1 VSQIAPRLWG
11 LFGRPWVDL
20 SPLVDISRFAE
31 LDREITRGLCEVE
44 TTVTGGSLKWMGVV
58 APWQVDDG
66 YRDLMDAV
74 RAMTDDELADLVALA
89 DDPAAIDTAR
99 REDLVLG
106 DESDHPLN
114 RAQARLLAIRHG
126 VYFPWKVCFHFL
138 ENDRWEDKHSGAGK
152 SFTADAERVFPA
164 TVAFIRSLPFLEIG
178 RAVLFG
184 LEANDHAPLHRDTE
198 PGQGLAVAQSISFAP
213 RRGKRFYLQ
222 NREDDPPTVV
232 DAPVYWFNDMDR
244 HGVLADPFF
253 RYSIRV
259 DGVLDP
265 AFVREVER
273 VARGGSIDARSAYP
287 RRR

>member
-1 VSQIAPRLWG
+1 MTTPRLWG
-11 LFGRPWVDL
+11 VFGRPWIDL
-20 SPLVDISRFAE
+20 SPLIDTSGFPA

-44 TTVTGGSLKWMGVV
+44 TTVTGGSLKAMGVV
-58 APWQVDDG
+58 APWQMDDG

-89 DDPAAIDTAR
+89 DDPSAIDVADR
-99 REDLVLG
+99 DALAFG
-106 DESDHPLN
+106 DETDHPLN
-114 RAQARLLAIRHG
+114 AAQARLLAVRHG
-126 VYFPWKVCFHFL
+126 VYFPWKCCFHFL

-152 SFTADAERVFPA
+152 AFHPDAARVFPR
-164 TVAFIRSLPFLEIG
+164 TLAFIRSLPFVEIG

-184 LEANDHAPLHRDTE
+184 VEPNDHAPLHRDTE
-198 PGQGLAVAQSISFAP
+198 PGDALGVAQSISFAP

-222 NREDDPPTVV
+222 NREGDAPTVV

-244 HGVLADPFF
+244 HGVLADPVF

-265 AFVREVER
+265 AFVRAVEKL
-273 VARGGSIDARSAYP
+273 ARR
-287 RRR
+287 